1 MADESRIDTNV
12 VVSAVLKNRVPE
24 EVILFVVENPDFEW
38 IASPEIVTEYITVLQ
53 RPKFNL
59 PWSILWK
66 WRKIFEQ
73 IITIVEVQGNI
84 DFERDPK
91 DAMFLSYALE
101 SGAEYFITG
110 DKDFTEAY
118 KIINTTVLS
127 VSQFKRFV
135 CDKW

>member
-1 MADESRIDTNV
+1 MRVVIDTNV

-24 EVILFVVENPDFEW
+24 EIILFVVENPDFEW
-38 IASPEIVTEYITVLQ
+38 VASTKIVTEYITVLQ

-59 PWSILWK
+59 PRSILWK
-66 WRKIFEQ
+66 WQRIFEQ
-73 IITIVEVQGNI
+73 IITIVEVQENI

-91 DAMFLSYALE
+91 DAMFLSCALK

-118 KIINTTVLS
+118 KIVNTIVLS
-127 VSQFKRFV
+127 VSQFKRLV